1 MSQICGILDLIY
13 GCGFLFGFFLFCC
26 CLVVNFRLSWISLVC
41 CCVLCFYGFDANR
54 SSLRPP
60 FLCFSGF
67 FSLSVSLAARTRIEA
82 GARHRIGSQAIENR
96 RVVADCDVQQVSG
109 ETHTHST
116 RMKQMKSTC
125 V

>member
-1 MSQICGILDLIY
+1 M
-13 GCGFLFGFFLFCC
+13 
-26 CLVVNFRLSWISLVC
+26 C